1 MKTCRAAALALVL
14 LLAGCGLVGTDEAAD
29 EGPRPEPVEEVRLKT
44 EAPAPEDPAEEPAED
59 PVAEEPAGDP
69 AADAASSAAL
79 DLYVAGERA
88 ALENMAGLELYAG
101 AEVEAVY
108 PSTVKFT
115 YIYADAID
123 PVAAVAYFDT
133 MSSTLEELCTSVVF
147 PAMTQTGVVDPAVT
161 YAYYNP
167 DGSLIWE
174 QSYASAPGQ

>member
-1 MKTCRAAALALVL
+1 MKTRRAAALALVL
-14 LLAGCGLVGTDEAAD
+14 ILAGCGSTGTDEAAA
-29 EGPRPEPVEEVRLKT
+29 ERPRPEPVQEERLKT
-44 EAPAPEDPAEEPAED
+44 EAPAPEDPAEEP
-59 PVAEEPAGDP
+59 VAEEPAGDP
-69 AADAASSAAL
+69 LADAASSAAL
-79 DLYVAGERA
+79 DLYVLSERA
-88 ALENMAGLELYAG
+88 ALENMGGLEMYAG

-115 YIYADAID
+115 YIYAQPID
-123 PVAAVAYFDT
+123 PASAVAYFDT

-174 QSYASAPGQ
+174 QSYTSTGQ